1 MRLASTGAALAVVE
15 RLMASCNHRL
25 SIRQYHGARVPLGV
39 ADTERSM
46 ALHALAGGHEW
57 VPGDPVVAA
66 AEVGGADSAADCRF
80 SIERPLED

>member
-1 MRLASTGAALAVVE
+1 
-15 RLMASCNHRL
+15 MASCNHRQ
-25 SIRQYHGARVPLGV
+25 SIRQYHGAQMPLVDV

-46 ALHALAGGHEW
+46 ALHALAEGHGW
-57 VPGDPVVAA
+57 VPDDPVVAA